1 MRWIVFLVFLMG
13 ATSAPA
19 QTRENVGSVSGVVV
33 DESGAGIEG
42 ARITVSNENGA
53 ALSATTT
60 ADGHFS
66 IASLPFGRYRVSVE
80 SASFE
85 GAQTSAEVSE
95 ASPAPSLELR
105 LRVQGL
111 SQEVTVTAATR
122 SDANIEDLPISA
134 TVVTR
139 QEIIN
144 SPAQSLDQLL
154 LAIPGV
160 NLQEPPSFAQH
171 PTSNAVSM
179 RGLGGYRTLVLLDG
193 VPLNDAFFGYV
204 QWNQVPLESIDHVEV
219 VRGGASSLWGNYAMS
234 GVINIVTKAPV
245 KNNLSMVASYG
256 SYNTYQI
263 GGAGDL
269 VANRWLKLS
278 LRADRF
284 STDGYNTT
292 PKDQRGPL
300 DIATSFH
307 QNNVQANALFR
318 ASDSLT
324 GYLRGNYHNNDQTL
338 TTPAGVNNQHD
349 GGVTGGLT
357 KRFADTSQ
365 LEMNAW
371 FQHTHFIT
379 ENTDVPTGGTV
390 GFEEFVQNIHA
401 TPADDFGA
409 SAQWTKS
416 LGERISQIQFGG
428 DFRRISGSDT
438 AEIFDETAA
447 HVRTDVGK
455 GKQQF
460 VGLFGQLRFKPFV
473 IPLEAT
479 LSARYDHFRNYDGF
493 DGNPGSTGPQPD
505 KNKNSFDP
513 RLALRYQL
521 KESLALRGA
530 VYRAFRAPTLDNLYR
545 GFSTTSGTFLPNS
558 QLGPETLVGGEAGG
572 DVRYG
577 KFVAGLTW
585 FRNDVHDLIGSRTL
599 ADSELPPGFFFG
611 SKNINVGKVR
621 SDGVELTLDYAFTHG
636 KCGLHV
642 HSFPSIGKSRGP
654 RLRGQADA

>member
-13 ATSAPA
+13 DKSAPA
-19 QTRENVGSVSGVVV
+19 QTRENVGSISGVVV

-256 SYNTYQI
+256 SY
-263 GGAGDL
+263 
-269 VANRWLKLS
+269 
-278 LRADRF
+278 
-284 STDGYNTT
+284 T
-292 PKDQRGPL
+292 PIKSAVR
-300 DIATSFH
+300 ATS
-307 QNNVQANALFR
+307 
-318 ASDSLT
+318 
-324 GYLRGNYHNNDQTL
+324 
-338 TTPAGVNNQHD
+338 
-349 GGVTGGLT
+349 
-357 KRFADTSQ
+357 
-365 LEMNAW
+365 
-371 FQHTHFIT
+371 
-379 ENTDVPTGGTV
+379 
-390 GFEEFVQNIHA
+390 
-401 TPADDFGA
+401 
-409 SAQWTKS
+409 
-416 LGERISQIQFGG
+416 
-428 DFRRISGSDT
+428 
-438 AEIFDETAA
+438 
-447 HVRTDVGK
+447 
-455 GKQQF
+455 
-460 VGLFGQLRFKPFV
+460 
-473 IPLEAT
+473 
-479 LSARYDHFRNYDGF
+479 
-493 DGNPGSTGPQPD
+493 
-505 KNKNSFDP
+505 
-513 RLALRYQL
+513 
-521 KESLALRGA
+521 
-530 VYRAFRAPTLDNLYR
+530 
-545 GFSTTSGTFLPNS
+545 
-558 QLGPETLVGGEAGG
+558 
-572 DVRYG
+572 
-577 KFVAGLTW
+577 
-585 FRNDVHDLIGSRTL
+585 SRT
-599 ADSELPPGFFFG
+599 AG
-611 SKNINVGKVR
+611 
-621 SDGVELTLDYAFTHG
+621 
-636 KCGLHV
+636 
-642 HSFPSIGKSRGP
+642 
-654 RLRGQADA
+654 